1 MQAEKNSTTPP
12 QKGRFWG
19 CRNFCKTAFFG
30 LISAVFDS
38 GGPIWSQNGL
48 GGTKNFLRE
57 LWNPFGADQE
67 NFDHPTQIG
76 RFGGCRNF
84 YQLSLDHFWS
94 KKIFW
99 PIFWVGKESYLEWSH
114 ACWMVPLC
122 QKCTI
127 MRSKGPGTLYIE
139 FRDHLSKLEKWP
151 NSANFD
157 KLTVGS

>member
-1 MQAEKNSTTPP
+1 MGLHSPKMGWVAPKTFCESFGMPLGRTKKISTTPP
-12 QKGRFWG
+12 Q
-19 CRNFCKTAFFG
+19 T
-30 LISAVFDS
+30 
-38 GGPIWSQNGL
+38 
-48 GGTKNFLRE
+48 
-57 LWNPFGADQE
+57 
-67 NFDHPTQIG
+67 G

-94 KKIFW
+94 KKFFW

-139 FRDHLSKLEKWP
+139 FRDHLSKFEKWP

-157 KLTVGS
+157 KLTVGRTKISNYYNNLADPISYSIVLLNRKGKMFTFV